1 MERLIKHG
9 VSPNV
14 SDYGARTPLHIAA
27 AEGDLEVATFLVNN
41 GADVFAK
48 DK

>member
-14 SDYGARTPLHIAA
+14 SDYGDRTPLHIAA
-27 AEGDLEVATFLVNN
+27 AEGDLELATFLVNH
-41 GADVFAK
+41 GANVLAK
-48 DK
+48 DR